1 MQQGFW
7 AERWRAGQTAFHV
20 PEVNRRLIAHVDRLP
35 PVPARVLVP
44 LCGKSHDLG
53 WLADRGHQ
61 VVGVEFVEQAV
72 RAFFD
77 ERGVAPQAG
86 QLGGQLAL
94 TSGAITLLAGDF
106 FAVDANAIGRFPAVW
121 DRAALVA
128 VAPEQQRAYLGHL
141 RSLVA
146 DDGCV
151 LLVSFDHDLPSGP
164 PFAIPGAALAALCDG
179 LFTLDLLE
187 DADILEQE
195 PKFKQRGATRIHE
208 LTFVLRPISK

>member
-7 AERWRAGQTAFHV
+7 ADRWRAGQIGFHL
-20 PEVNRRLIAHVDRLP
+20 PEVNRRLIAHADRLP
-35 PVPARVLVP
+35 PPPARVLVP

-53 WLADRGHQ
+53 WLADRGHP

-72 RAFFD
+72 RAFFE
-77 ERGVAPQAG
+77 ERGVAPQVG

-94 TSGAITLLAGDF
+94 SSGAITLLAGDF
-106 FAVDANAIGRFPAVW
+106 FAADAAVLGRFPAVW

-128 VAPEQQRAYLGHL
+128 VAPEQQRAYLAHL

-146 DDGCV
+146 DDGRV

-164 PFAIPGAALAALCDG
+164 PFPISGPALAQLCDG
-179 LFTLDLLE
+179 LFTQELLE
-187 DADILEQE
+187 DADIFEQE
-195 PKFKQRGATRIHE
+195 PKFKERGATRIRE
-208 LTFVLRPISK
+208 LTFLLRPI